1 MTELSKSE
9 KEIYDL
15 RREKVEKLKRTESF
29 PTYYKNTSFI
39 SDIHANHQSLDNGE
53 QTDISVAVRGR
64 VLSIRSFGK
73 LTFIDVKDSTGK
85 IQLLAS
91 KDDLDEKLEE
101 HIELMDVGDIVG
113 TSGSIMKTK
122 KGELSLKISNLIV
135 LSKSLRTLPEKWH
148 GLKDKETRFR
158 QRYLDLIVNDDAK
171 KTIDTRFKVL
181 KLIREFMV
189 SDGFIEVETPT
200 LQPKAGGAIAKP
212 FVTHHNAM
220 SIDMFLRI
228 APELYLKRLVV
239 GGFEKVFEIARVFRN
254 EGLSTRHNPE
264 FTMLELYEAYADWD
278 DIMEL
283 AENLIEFLAV
293 ELTGSSTVSYD
304 GKEIDLST
312 PWRRASMI
320 DLIREQTGN
329 EVSLETPINELRQ
342 LCSQHDIEIHSAYGP
357 GKLILELYEKTVE
370 PNIWNPC
377 FVTEYPKEVSPLS
390 RDHRSKPGFTE
401 RFEGIVAGREIL
413 NGFSE
418 LVDSEEQMERFE
430 DQVEKSKSGDEEAMG
445 IDIDYVRALEF
456 GLPPTGGI
464 GIGIDRLVMM
474 LADVQTIRSVFEDR
488 CLPLHSSAS
497 SDISIILSW
506 GAAKTTTSTLS
517 PNAVKGF
524 LKLCVASLVTFFI
537 PSPRPSTSPIL

>member
-15 RREKVEKLKRTESF
+15 RRKKVEKLKRTESF
-29 PTYYKNTSFI
+29 PTYFKNTSFI

-228 APELYLKRLVV
+228 APELYLKRLII
-239 GGFEKVFEIARVFRN
+239 GGYEKVFEVGKVFRN
-254 EGLSTRHNPE
+254 EGIDQTHSPE
-264 FTMLELYEAYADWD
+264 FTMMESYEAYTDVNGVMD
-278 DIMEL
+278 MVEKMCEYILSQLNHDL
-283 AENLIEFLAV
+283 KIEFTEKEADFSFPWKRISMFDLVSEHFDV
-293 ELTGSSTVSYD
+293 EIKHNSDLKQIKEEFLTKHKIENESKTTGMLVYD
-304 GKEIDLST
+304 LFEKY
-312 PWRRASMI
+312 
-320 DLIREQTGN
+320 
-329 EVSLETPINELRQ
+329 
-342 LCSQHDIEIHSAYGP
+342 IED
-357 GKLILELYEKTVE
+357 
-370 PNIWNPC
+370 NIVNPT
-377 FVTEYPKEVSPLS
+377 FVTDYPKEASPFA
-390 RDHRSKPGFTE
+390 RESKEKNGVTE
-401 RFEGIVAGREIL
+401 RFELFAFGSELA

-418 LVDSEEQMERFE
+418 LIDPVDQEARLKEQAQKKAE
-430 DQVEKSKSGDEEAMG
+430 GDEEAHVE
-445 IDIDYVRALEF
+445 DSDYIEALEY
-456 GLPPTGGI
+456 GLPPTGGL
-464 GIGIDRLVMM
+464 GFGVDRFVMM
-474 LADVQTIRSVFEDR
+474 LTNNESIREVIAF
-488 CLPLHSSAS
+488 PH
-497 SDISIILSW
+497 
-506 GAAKTTTSTLS
+506 
-517 PNAVKGF
+517 
-524 LKLCVASLVTFFI
+524 LK
-537 PSPRPSTSPIL
+537 PEN